1 MKVFFFSS
9 RRRHT
14 RCALVTGV
22 QTCALPISFQATDQ
36 PLDHVGRK
44 GVSRVGAVQGQRD
57 DPVRL
62 FIKNRCHSRPPATIC
77 GHKGPGVARAPCP
90 SSLAQ
95 NASPPKSS
103 RHCHSRRL
111 RRARPNSPVYPI
123 APCSRCACSRSEEH
137 TSELQ
142 SLMRISY
149 AVFCLKKKK
158 TK

>member
-1 MKVFFFSS
+1 MRISDWSS
-9 RRRHT
+9 DV
-14 RCALVTGV
+14 CSSDLVQIPTGAK
-22 QTCALPISFQATDQ
+22 TLAGAGDDDAAHRPIGVRPFQATDQ

-77 GHKGPGVARAPCP
+77 GYKGPGVARAPCP

-103 RHCHSRRL
+103 R
-111 RRARPNSPVYPI
+111 
-123 APCSRCACSRSEEH
+123 RSEEH

-149 AVFCLKKKK
+149 AVSCLKKKK
-158 TK
+158 